1 MSSLKNL
8 QAMLMDVRAYLV
20 QQAQAEDFRNE
31 AAWEA
36 GSSRDEE
43 HAASDALIRLDEAL
57 HQLKAEV
64 HTRQE
69 TRKDE
74 SSAKGERAQS
84 RGHERVRLHPA
95 NLAA

>member
-1 MSSLKNL
+1 MSSLTNL
-8 QAMLMDVRAYLV
+8 HAMLMDVRTYLA

-57 HQLKAEV
+57 RQLKAQAR
-64 HTRQE
+64 TRE
-69 TRKDE
+69 DE
-74 SSAKGERAQS
+74 RAAKGERAQS